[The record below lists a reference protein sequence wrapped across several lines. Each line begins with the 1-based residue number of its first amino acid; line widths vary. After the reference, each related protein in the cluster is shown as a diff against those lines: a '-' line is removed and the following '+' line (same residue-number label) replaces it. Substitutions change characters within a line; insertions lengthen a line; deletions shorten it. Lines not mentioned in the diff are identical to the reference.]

1 MECYRVK
8 VPEGRRLTGS
18 TIGGQR
24 VSILPGEYHVHRL
37 MAKLSTRPR
46 AAALR
51 FVGAC
56 KDGKDV
62 HITVPADVDIGDALG
77 VEVMR
82 LPNSPPATGA
92 SLARVAS
99 WGANFAG
106 SLARFAADRSGSAS

>member
-24 VSILPGEYHVHRL
+24 VPIPPGEYHVHRL
-37 MAKLSTRPR
+37 MPKLTIRPR

-56 KDGKDV
+56 GDGKDV
-62 HITVPADVDIGDALG
+62 HITVPADMDIGDALS

-82 LPNSPPATGA
+82 LECTEARGRRTGARSGPRNSPHATEMPALSKG
-92 SLARVAS
+92 R
-99 WGANFAG
+99 G
-106 SLARFAADRSGSAS
+106 